1 MSAQFQRPPSYQAG
15 NFYAERTPPPHA
27 WSPASQTTQRLR
39 LKAYGAFEAA
49 RQQEAAA
56 QSAYEAAVA
65 SGDVTLIR
73 SAGEE
78 LLLATAAAHDA
89 SKALERYLGR
99 PSGPPSRWLLFFVRL
114 LMWAGLIYFGALVVI
129 GLLVSIF
136 SSF

>member
-1 MSAQFQRPPSYQAG
+1 MSAEFQRPPSYQAG

-65 SGDVTLIR
+65 SRDVTLIR

-78 LLLATAAAHDA
+78 LLVATAAANDA
-89 SKALERYLGR
+89 SKTLERYLGR
-99 PSGPPSRWLLFFVRL
+99 QSAPPSRWLLFFVRL
-114 LMWAGLIYFGALVVI
+114 LMWAGLIYFGAMTVI
-129 GLLVSIF
+129 GLLVTVF
-136 SSF
+136 SSY